1 MNPKI
6 SNPFFFLFQ
15 IQRAQII
22 TTKFEEELSNL
33 KTRMSRILSKSQ
45 SINDEYRILC
55 EDVIKSEKIDNSS
68 DSGIHLPTVSTSSEN
83 YSVLSSS
90 VCAETNVNDR

>member
-6 SNPFFFLFQ
+6 SNQFFFLFQ

-45 SINDEYRILC
+45 SINDEYRVLS
-55 EDVIKSEKIDNSS
+55 EDVIKNEKIDNGS

-90 VCAETNVNDR
+90 VCPEKM